1 MSTTVK
7 LLTGLS
13 RGNLKFVAQQVVEIP
28 DGLAARLIERKQ
40 AIATDAK
47 PDTVEKAIKKTQA
60 AAAKKAAK
68 PKPAAKKDDAP
79 GAPVPGEGEGEN
91 DTPTPGE
98 NDAPV
103 PGENDAPADGENKE

>member
-13 RGNLKFVAQQVVEIP
+13 RGNMKFVAQQVVEIP
-28 DGLAARLIERKQ
+28 DGLAARLIDRKQ
-40 AIATDAK
+40 AVATDAK

-60 AAAKKAAK
+60 AAAKKAAAK
-68 PKPAAKKDDAP
+68 KPAAKKDTAKDAP
-79 GAPVPGEGEGEN
+79 V
-91 DTPTPGE
+91 PGE

-103 PGENDAPADGENKE
+103 PGENDAPVPGENKE